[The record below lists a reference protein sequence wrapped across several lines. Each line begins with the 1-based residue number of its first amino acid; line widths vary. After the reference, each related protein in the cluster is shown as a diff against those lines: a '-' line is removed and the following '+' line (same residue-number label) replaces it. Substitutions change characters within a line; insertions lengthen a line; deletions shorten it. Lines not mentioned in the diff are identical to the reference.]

1 MKRLPILLSAISI
14 GLSLHAINI
23 DADQAAAI
31 ALKNS
36 AQMRIATNA
45 VTQAKV
51 NRQVARTAYL
61 PKFAGSATA
70 AWMLPDTKYEEM
82 ALTMRTRGVYLAG
95 INLQQPIFAGGKIIA
110 ANRMATIGIEAAEQQ
125 RRQTEISIIADA
137 ETSYWAYVAVLAKT
151 EMMKSY
157 SQLVDTILTQTR
169 HSLEAGMATR
179 NDLLRI
185 EARAAQISYQQEQVE
200 SGADLCRMAL
210 CNTLGLPLDTEI
222 TVSDRSVVPVIPA
235 DIENY
240 SLADRPEIKLL
251 QADIE
256 VKRQQVRSTRADF
269 LPTLGLQAGWS
280 AYGNMKLTTMQ
291 QGPDGNYYPYTQK
304 IQSNGW
310 NIMFSLQVPLFHW
323 LEGAKKVK
331 AARIDVDNARLTLEH
346 NERLMNLQVKQ
357 AISNV
362 NTGQS
367 LVKSAAA
374 ALTQATAA
382 LNSTT
387 ESYRAGMASITAL
400 LDAQSQWHTARAD
413 LIEAQT
419 QLQINLID
427 YRAATAT
434 LTAPQH

>member
-1 MKRLPILLSAISI
+1 MKRLPILLLFISI
-14 GLSLHAINI
+14 GLQLRALDL
-23 DADQAAAI
+23 DADKAAAI
-31 ALKNS
+31 ALENS
-36 AQMRIATNA
+36 TQMRIATNA

-51 NRQVARTAYL
+51 NRQVARTAYM

-70 AWMLPDTKYEEM
+70 AWMLPDTKYDEM
-82 ALTMRTRGVYLAG
+82 AMTMRMRGAYMAG
-95 INLQQPIFAGGKIIA
+95 INLQQPIFAGGKIVA
-110 ANRMATIGIEAAEQQ
+110 ANKMATIGIEAAEQQ
-125 RRQTEISIIADA
+125 RRQTEISIISEA
-137 ETSYWAYVAVLAKT
+137 ETSYWTYVAVLAKT
-151 EMMKSY
+151 EMMRSY
-157 SQLVDTILTQTR
+157 RQLVDTILTQTR
-169 HSLEAGMATR
+169 NSLEAGMATQ

-185 EARAAQISYQQEQVE
+185 EARAAQVAYQQEQVE

-222 TVSDRSVVPVIPA
+222 TVSDRNVLPAIPA
-235 DIENY
+235 NLENY
-240 SLADRPEIKLL
+240 SLGDRPEMKLL

-256 VKRQQVRSTRADF
+256 IKRQQVRSTRADF

-280 AYGNMKLTTMQ
+280 AYGNMKLTTMR
-291 QGPDGNYYPYTQK
+291 QGPDGNYYPYTQNFR
-304 IQSNGW
+304 SNGW
-310 NIMFSLQVPLFHW
+310 NIMLSLQVPLFHW

-362 NTGQS
+362 NTGQG
-367 LVKSAAA
+367 LVQSATA

-434 LTAPQH
+434 LTAPH